1 MSIAREET
9 PEGREEARQ
18 PLRLHVAEGP
28 PTDSRLALDRWADR
42 RFHELFVQMRG
53 ADGRVPSE
61 GVSDIRRKHRHPW
74 RTITR
79 RMYEAAAADVPH
91 ANVHA
96 VAELFA
102 QYNRAARVIADRE
115 RAQQRGRAE
124 RLAPYIRAAAIVC
137 TLVLAG
143 AVACDSTTLTG
154 PPPRSLAF
162 RLPPAGLD
170 TAGTIPTGPAV
181 RP

>member
-1 MSIAREET
+1 MPTTREET
-9 PEGREEARQ
+9 PEEMRRAQRT
-18 PLRLHVAEGP
+18 LRLYVSDAA
-28 PTDSRLALDRWADR
+28 PTDSRLTLDQWADR
-42 RFHELFVQMRG
+42 RFHDLFTGMYG
-53 ADGRVPSE
+53 ADGRVPSD
-61 GVSDIRRKHRHPW
+61 GISDIRRKHRRPW

-79 RMYEAAAADVPH
+79 RMYEAALAEVPH

-102 QYNRAARVIADRE
+102 EYNRAARIIADRE
-115 RAQQRGRAE
+115 RARMRGRAE

-137 TLVLAG
+137 TLLLAG
-143 AVACDSTTLTG
+143 AGACGSTTLTG
-154 PPPRSLAF
+154 PAPRSLAF
-162 RLPPAGLD
+162 RLPPVALD

>member
-115 RAQQRGRAE
+115 RV
-124 RLAPYIRAAAIVC
+124 APYIRAAAIVC